1 MPRRMP
7 LRGGVTVQNAE
18 DQAGRKKKPRTS
30 GLDAARVAEMRIQG
44 KSYQEIADGF
54 GVTRQAVQFTLKR
67 LETEA
72 AALSGEGLSVRS
84 IANRLGITPTV
95 AQHALNGFGAV
106 PLAKDGRS
114 RRSAWQS
121 EAVRLAS
128 EGIDPADVA
137 VKVGRSEDHV
147 RRVVRDAGVALS
159 RRASDGDR
167 DEILRLRGEGL
178 IYREIAERTG
188 WSIAMVEKVCHE
200 AGIQGTSK
208 SRRKRAV
215 TEEDEREILRL
226 ADENLTQA
234 EIAQRTGWSPSLVSK
249 VIRHAFS
256 TPGE

>member
-1 MPRRMP
+1 
-7 LRGGVTVQNAE
+7 
-18 DQAGRKKKPRTS
+18 
-30 GLDAARVAEMRIQG
+30 MRIQG

-84 IANRLGITPTV
+84 IANRLGITPAV
-95 AQHALNGFGAV
+95 AQHALNGFGSV

-137 VKVGRSEDHV
+137 AKVGRSEDHV

-188 WSIAMVEKVCHE
+188 WSLAMVEKVCHE